1 MSKSNVVEFAGR
13 DGIDDPLREL
23 LRTGAGEL
31 VYQAVQAELQEL
43 LAEHSQR
50 RLSDGRA
57 GVVRNGYLP
66 AREIQTGL
74 GPVTSNCQIWCSSA
88 ESSGDLIDICY
99 LNSVFEF
106 HSRDHLGQVRE
117 ST

>member
-50 RLSDGRA
+50 RLSGWQSRRGAQRLFAGARDSDGI
-57 GVVRNGYLP
+57 GSGNGEDP
-66 AREIQTGL
+66 EGASEDR
-74 GPVTSNCQIWCSSA
+74 
-88 ESSGDLIDICY
+88 
-99 LNSVFEF
+99 
-106 HSRDHLGQVRE
+106 
-117 ST
+117 